1 MDIIG
6 RVSRCVGVS
15 MCVNRRA
22 NCVRWLDVFRWPG
35 EDVHENQSSH
45 SRIPQNPSEP
55 LRTPQNPS
63 KSLRIRQ
70 NPSESLRIPQ
80 NPSES
85 LRIPQ
90 NPSESILNDRFQIMG
105 NLKKCSP
112 LDQRGNPSSSQQES
126 QRFPAARKHLRASRS
141 IQEHPGVFQSIQE
154 YFRTSQSIWEHLRA
168 SFAP

>member
-70 NPSESLRIPQ
+70 NPSESL
-80 NPSES
+80 E
-85 LRIPQ
+85 IPQ

-154 YFRTSQSIWEHLRA
+154 YFRASQSISEHLRA